1 MMARVDVSRQRRVE
15 NASRSAVGSTA
26 AAIPRKKAPTKPSP
40 PPLSVS
46 ATKRNSA
53 LVIDRR
59 PAAPSHLFL
68 TIRFVRPQ
76 PRAHQELAAFGGRQS
91 HRVGRHLCVGPRQ
104 PLQPPHPL
112 GKDYEVQANDD
123 EEPSSGSQQL

>member
-53 LVIDRR
+53 LVIAPYRR
-59 PAAPSHLFL
+59 RQRRVAWPKRGTAPAATRAPAWGMG
-68 TIRFVRPQ
+68 RPTDGLGD
-76 PRAHQELAAFGGRQS
+76 A
-91 HRVGRHLCVGPRQ
+91 
-104 PLQPPHPL
+104 PP
-112 GKDYEVQANDD
+112 
-123 EEPSSGSQQL
+123 